1 MITCKKKYLFKSK
14 KKKTIM
20 IACEK
25 KLLFKSKKII
35 FFNFQLIKYK
45 KMKYNKRR
53 IKNWCES
60 IQASTNRHVI

>member
-1 MITCKKKYLFKSK
+1 MITCKKTIFIQEQ

-35 FFNFQLIKYK
+35 FFNFQPIKYK
-45 KMKYNKRR
+45 KIKYNKRR

-60 IQASTNRHVI
+60 IQAGTNRNVI

>member
-1 MITCKKKYLFKSK
+1 
-14 KKKTIM
+14 M

-60 IQASTNRHVI
+60 IQAGTNRNVI